1 MIIDSHAVHT
11 EKDPVD
17 ATGSKKVVKSMFDKR
32 MPGEQ
37 FLFGSG
43 SLKVEIETNKP
54 LFEKNYGKET

>member
-32 MPGEQ
+32 MPGE
-37 FLFGSG
+37 
-43 SLKVEIETNKP
+43 
-54 LFEKNYGKET
+54 

>member
-32 MPGEQ
+32 MLGEQ
-37 FLFGSG
+37 FLLGAG

-54 LFEKNYGKET
+54 LFEKYYGKET